1 MRTAELKKDWEKVE
15 EVFSSRFG
23 GGEHI
28 DLDGILFI
36 LGVQELGQGHKTYK
50 KNEKVDLI
58 HVAICRVLEPYGYY
72 SYEGT
77 DEEGWPHYTVIE
89 PLPFLKAGEQ
99 ALLIK
104 EAIVAH
110 CKENEWI

>member
-1 MRTAELKKDWEKVE
+1 MRTEQLKKEWEMVE
-15 EVFSSRFG
+15 GVFSARFG
-23 GGEHI
+23 EGEPM
-28 DLDGILFI
+28 DVDAILFI
-36 LGVQELGQGHKTYK
+36 LGVQEVGQGYRTYK

-77 DEEGWPHYTVIE
+77 DKQGWPHYSINE
-89 PLPFLKAGEQ
+89 SLPFLKAGEQ

-104 EAIVAH
+104 EAIVAY
-110 CKENEWI
+110 CKENDWI